1 MRRSNLSYYNGYE
14 CNIVHLV
21 ILYLKKKT
29 FKPKAYAALLYP
41 LALLFPPI
49 FNLGNSGCLSLSKI

>member
-1 MRRSNLSYYNGYE
+1 MVMNA
-14 CNIVHLV
+14 
-21 ILYLKKKT
+21 ILCIWLFCTLKKKT